1 MSIKSFASR
10 QFSTHLLGERRRNKA
25 RARAERERRRKGE
38 PHRIEFFHQVDDP
51 YSHLLAQAL
60 LKLQERYEVEV
71 ATWLVEPPEDWAAPA
86 RALLESYSLVD
97 ARRLAMKAGLHP
109 SSKTRPGSEKV
120 LAVQRELAATLPASG
135 DPGPQATLEAAVAL
149 GKGLWEM
156 ESDARQA
163 AAGDEAALAEPSG
176 SRREPGS
183 RDPRHPRPGSRAQ
196 HSGARTTRRRSQWAE
211 SLEPGA
217 TDVGLEAALRAGT
230 ERRAELGHY
239 LGGTCFYGGEWTWG
253 IDRLA
258 YLEERLAD
266 LGARRS
272 AGEMTAQIPPAA
284 DAGGNPGGAVSRHTR
299 TSPRARPRARG
310 WHAGAPGTGGG
321 APSADAGAP
330 GAGDGAAGESDTA
343 IYEQP
348 RLLKEPVPAEAL
360 EGANLP
366 DLHFFA
372 SFRSPY
378 TWISSERVIRLAE
391 AFGVNLRIRFVLP
404 MVMRGLPVKRS
415 KRVYILLDAA
425 REATR
430 NGVQFGPVSDPVGK
444 PVERGYSLLPWAIDQ
459 GKGIE
464 YFRSFMTLVW
474 SQAVD
479 AGSDRG
485 LRRIVEEAG
494 LDWAEGRVYLGDP
507 AWREEAERNREELF
521 DLGLWGVPSF
531 RVGSVAVWGQDRLWV
546 VEDEYRRLLAD

>member
-1 MSIKSFASR
+1 MSIKSFASK
-10 QFSTHLLGERRRNKA
+10 QFSTHLLDERRRDKA
-25 RARAERERRRKGE
+25 RARAERERQRKGE

-60 LKLQERYEVEV
+60 VKLEERYEVEV
-71 ATWLVEPPEDWAAPA
+71 ATWLVEPPQDWAAPA

-97 ARRLAMKAGLHP
+97 ARRLAEKASLHP
-109 SSKTRPGSEKV
+109 SSERRPEPEAV
-120 LAVQRELAATLPASG
+120 LDVQERLAATLPSAEV
-135 DPGPQATLEAAVAL
+135 PGSEATLEAAVAL
-149 GKGLWEM
+149 GWELWDN
-156 ESDARQA
+156 ESD
-163 AAGDEAALAEPSG
+163 GAESSG
-176 SRREPGS
+176 SRRG
-183 RDPRHPRPGSRAQ
+183 
-196 HSGARTTRRRSQWAE
+196 RRRTQSEA
-211 SLEPGA
+211 P
-217 TDVGLEAALRAGT
+217 VRAALRAGT
-230 ERRAELGHY
+230 ARRAELGHY

-272 AGEMTAQIPPAA
+272 GGDP
-284 DAGGNPGGAVSRHTR
+284 DAGQK
-299 TSPRARPRARG
+299 
-310 WHAGAPGTGGG
+310 AGAPTGGASAGDLPAGG
-321 APSADAGAP
+321 APTGDTS
-330 GAGDGAAGESDTA
+330 AGDAPTDRRGESGTP
-343 IYEQP
+343 IYAQP
-348 RLLKEPVPAEAL
+348 RLLERPVPADAL
-360 EGANLP
+360 EAADLP

-378 TWISSERVIRLAE
+378 TWISTERVIGLAE

-425 REATR
+425 REARR
-430 NGVQFGPVSDPVGK
+430 NGVQFGPISDPVGK
-444 PVERGYSLLPWAIDQ
+444 PVERGYSLLPWAIEQ

-464 YFRSFMTLVW
+464 YFRSFMTLVF

-485 LRRIVEEAG
+485 LKRIVEEAG
-494 LDWAEGRVYLGDP
+494 LDWSEGRGYLDDP

-546 VEDEYRRLLAD
+546 LEDEYRRLADGRM

>member
-1 MSIKSFASR
+1 MSIKSFASK
-10 QFSTHLLGERRRNKA
+10 QFSTHLLDERRRDKA
-25 RARAERERRRKGE
+25 RARAERERRRNGE

-60 LKLQERYEVEV
+60 VELQERYDVEV
-71 ATWLVEPPEDWAAPA
+71 VTWLVEPPEDWAAPA

-97 ARRLAMKAGLHP
+97 ARRLAEKAGFHAT
-109 SSKTRPGSEKV
+109 SETRPGPEAV
-120 LAVQRELAATLPASG
+120 LGVQKRLAATLEAPEE
-135 DPGPQATLEAAVAL
+135 PGSAATLEAAVAL
-149 GKGLWEM
+149 GRELWEG
-156 ESDARQA
+156 EPD
-163 AAGDEAALAEPSG
+163 GAEP
-176 SRREPGS
+176 PGS
-183 RDPRHPRPGSRAQ
+183 RP
-196 HSGARTTRRRSQWAE
+196 
-211 SLEPGA
+211 EPGWRA
-217 TDVGLEAALRAGT
+217 LAPAASQPERPSSGGRVSGRRTQCAASVRTALGAGT
-230 ERRAELGHY
+230 ARRAELGHY

-272 AGEMTAQIPPAA
+272 AGDASTDDAPIYAQPP
-284 DAGGNPGGAVSRHTR
+284 
-299 TSPRARPRARG
+299 
-310 WHAGAPGTGGG
+310 
-321 APSADAGAP
+321 
-330 GAGDGAAGESDTA
+330 
-343 IYEQP
+343 
-348 RLLKEPVPAEAL
+348 LLEEPVPADGLEA
-360 EGANLP
+360 ANLP

-378 TWISSERVIRLAE
+378 TWISTERVIRLAE

-415 KRVYILLDAA
+415 KRIYILLDAA
-425 REATR
+425 REARR
-430 NGVQFGPVSDPVGK
+430 NGVQFGPISDPVGK
-444 PVERGYSLLPWAIDQ
+444 PVERGYSLLPWAIEQ
-459 GKGIE
+459 GRAIE
-464 YFRSFMTLVW
+464 YFRSFMSLAF

-494 LDWAEGRVYLGDP
+494 LDWSEGRGYLDDP

-531 RVGSVAVWGQDRLWV
+531 RVGSVAAWGQDRLWV
-546 VEDEYRRLLAD
+546 LEDEYRRLALRRE

>member
-1 MSIKSFASR
+1 MSIKSFASK
-10 QFSTHLLGERRRNKA
+10 QFSTHLLDERRRDKA

-60 LKLQERYEVEV
+60 VKLQERYDVEV
-71 ATWLVEPPEDWAAPA
+71 VTWLVEPPEDWAAPA

-97 ARRLAMKAGLHP
+97 ARRLAEKAGFHVTSAERPDTERVVSVQRQLVATLEELE
-109 SSKTRPGSEKV
+109 KPGSV
-120 LAVQRELAATLPASG
+120 
-135 DPGPQATLEAAVAL
+135 ATLEAAVVL
-149 GKGLWEM
+149 GKALWGG
-156 ESDARQA
+156 ESVAADEGTVTDATLQA
-163 AAGDEAALAEPSG
+163 TL
-176 SRREPGS
+176 
-183 RDPRHPRPGSRAQ
+183 
-196 HSGARTTRRRSQWAE
+196 T
-211 SLEPGA
+211 
-217 TDVGLEAALRAGT
+217 AGT
-230 ERRAELGHY
+230 ERRADLGHY

-253 IDRLA
+253 IDRLS

-272 AGEMTAQIPPAA
+272 AG
-284 DAGGNPGGAVSRHTR
+284 
-299 TSPRARPRARG
+299 
-310 WHAGAPGTGGG
+310 AP
-321 APSADAGAP
+321 
-330 GAGDGAAGESDTA
+330 
-343 IYEQP
+343 IYSQP
-348 RLLKEPVPAEAL
+348 RLLEEPVPAGAL
-360 EGANLP
+360 EAANLP

-378 TWISSERVIRLAE
+378 TWISTERVIRLAE

-425 REATR
+425 REARR
-430 NGVQFGPVSDPVGK
+430 NGVQFGPISDPVGK
-444 PVERGYSLLPWAIDQ
+444 PVERGYSLLPWAIEQ
-459 GKGIE
+459 GRGIE
-464 YFRSFMTLVW
+464 YFRSFMTLVF

-494 LDWAEGRVYLGDP
+494 LDWTEGRGYLDDP
-507 AWREEAERNREELF
+507 AWRKEAERNREELF

-531 RVGSVAVWGQDRLWV
+531 RVGSVAAWGQDRLWV
-546 VEDEYRRLLAD
+546 LEDEYRRLAAE

>member
-1 MSIKSFASR
+1 MSIKSFASK
-10 QFSTHLLGERRRNKA
+10 QFSTHLLDERRRDKA
-25 RARAERERRRKGE
+25 RARVERERRRTGE

-60 LKLQERYEVEV
+60 VTLEERYEVEV
-71 ATWLVEPPEDWAAPA
+71 VTWLVEPPEDWAAPA

-97 ARRLAMKAGLHP
+97 ARRLAEKAGLHP
-109 SSKTRPGSEKV
+109 SSERRPEPEAV
-120 LAVQRELAATLPASG
+120 LDVQERLAATLPSAEG
-135 DPGPQATLEAAVAL
+135 PGAEATLDAAVAL
-149 GKGLWEM
+149 GRELWDS
-156 ESDARQA
+156 ESD
-163 AAGDEAALAEPSG
+163 GAESSG
-176 SRREPGS
+176 SWRG
-183 RDPRHPRPGSRAQ
+183 
-196 HSGARTTRRRSQWAE
+196 RRRTQCEAS
-211 SLEPGA
+211 
-217 TDVGLEAALRAGT
+217 VRAALRAGT
-230 ERRAELGHY
+230 ARRAELGHY

-272 AGEMTAQIPPAA
+272 GGGP
-284 DAGGNPGGAVSRHTR
+284 DAGQK
-299 TSPRARPRARG
+299 
-310 WHAGAPGTGGG
+310 AGAPTPAGG
-321 APSADAGAP
+321 APIGGAP
-330 GAGDGAAGESDTA
+330 AVGREAVTP
-343 IYEQP
+343 IYAQP
-348 RLLKEPVPAEAL
+348 RLLEQPVPADAL
-360 EGANLP
+360 EAADLP

-378 TWISSERVIRLAE
+378 TWISTERVIRLAE

-425 REATR
+425 REAKR
-430 NGVQFGPVSDPVGK
+430 NGVQFGPISDPVGK
-444 PVERGYSLLPWAIDQ
+444 PVERGYSLLPWAVDQ

-464 YFRSFMTLVW
+464 YFRSFMTLVF

-494 LDWAEGRVYLGDP
+494 LDWSEGRGCLDDP
-507 AWREEAERNREELF
+507 AWRKEAERNRQELF

-531 RVGSVAVWGQDRLWV
+531 RVGSVAAWGQDRLWV
-546 VEDEYRRLLAD
+546 LEDEYRRLAGGRM

>member
-1 MSIKSFASR
+1 MSIKSFASK
-10 QFSTHLLGERRRNKA
+10 QFSTHLLDERRRDKA
-25 RARAERERRRKGE
+25 RARAERERQRKGE

-60 LKLQERYEVEV
+60 VKLEERYDVEV
-71 ATWLVEPPEDWAAPA
+71 AVWLVEPPEDWAAPA

-97 ARRLAMKAGLHP
+97 ARRLAEKAGFH
-109 SSKTRPGSEKV
+109 SSSERRPEPEAV
-120 LAVQRELAATLPASG
+120 LDVQERLAATLPSAEG
-135 DPGPQATLEAAVAL
+135 PGSEATLEAAVAL
-149 GKGLWEM
+149 GQELWDR
-156 ESDARQA
+156 ESDGA
-163 AAGDEAALAEPSG
+163 DSSG
-176 SRREPGS
+176 SRRG
-183 RDPRHPRPGSRAQ
+183 
-196 HSGARTTRRRSQWAE
+196 RRRTQCAASVR
-211 SLEPGA
+211 
-217 TDVGLEAALRAGT
+217 TALRAGT

-266 LGARRS
+266 LGARRV
-272 AGEMTAQIPPAA
+272 GGDP
-284 DAGGNPGGAVSRHTR
+284 DAGQK
-299 TSPRARPRARG
+299 
-310 WHAGAPGTGGG
+310 AGAPTGG
-321 APSADAGAP
+321 APTPAGGAP
-330 GAGDGAAGESDTA
+330 TDRRGEITP
-343 IYEQP
+343 IYAQPQLLEQ
-348 RLLKEPVPAEAL
+348 PVPAGAL
-360 EGANLP
+360 EAADLP

-378 TWISSERVIRLAE
+378 TWISTERVIRLAE

-425 REATR
+425 REARR
-430 NGVQFGPVSDPVGK
+430 NGVQFGPISDPVGK
-444 PVERGYSLLPWAIDQ
+444 PVERGYSLLPWAVEQ

-464 YFRSFMTLVW
+464 YFRSFMTLVF

-494 LDWAEGRVYLGDP
+494 LDWSEGRGYLDDP

-531 RVGSVAVWGQDRLWV
+531 RVGSVAAWGQDRLWV
-546 VEDEYRRLLAD
+546 LEDEYRRLAGG

>member
-1 MSIKSFASR
+1 MSIKSFASK
-10 QFSTHLLGERRRNKA
+10 QFSTHLLDERRRDKA

-60 LKLQERYEVEV
+60 VKLQERYDVEV
-71 ATWLVEPPEDWAAPA
+71 VTWLAEPPEDWAAPA
-86 RALLESYSLVD
+86 RALLESYSLID
-97 ARRLAMKAGLHP
+97 ARRLAEKAGFHVTSAEPPDAELVV
-109 SSKTRPGSEKV
+109 S
-120 LAVQRELAATLPASG
+120 VQQQLAATLATPEE
-135 DPGPQATLEAAVAL
+135 PGSAATLEAAVAL
-149 GKGLWEM
+149 GKGLWSG
-156 ESDARQA
+156 ESA
-163 AAGDEAALAEPSG
+163 AAAED
-176 SRREPGS
+176 R
-183 RDPRHPRPGSRAQ
+183 
-196 HSGARTTRRRSQWAE
+196 
-211 SLEPGA
+211 A
-217 TDVGLEAALRAGT
+217 TDATLEAALRAGT

-258 YLEERLAD
+258 YLEERLTD

-272 AGEMTAQIPPAA
+272 
-284 DAGGNPGGAVSRHTR
+284 S
-299 TSPRARPRARG
+299 
-310 WHAGAPGTGGG
+310 
-321 APSADAGAP
+321 
-330 GAGDGAAGESDTA
+330 GAAVESDA
-343 IYEQP
+343 PIYAQP
-348 RLLKEPVPAEAL
+348 RLLEEPVAADAL
-360 EGANLP
+360 EATNLP
-366 DLHFFA
+366 DFHFFA

-378 TWISSERVIRLAE
+378 TWISTERVIRLAE

-425 REATR
+425 REARR
-430 NGVQFGPVSDPVGK
+430 NGVQFGPISDPVGK
-444 PVERGYSLLPWAIDQ
+444 PVERGYSLLPWAIEQ

-485 LRRIVEEAG
+485 LRKIVEGAG
-494 LDWAEGRVYLGDP
+494 LDWKEGRGYLDDP
-507 AWREEAERNREELF
+507 AWRAEAERNREELF

-531 RVGSVAVWGQDRLWV
+531 LVGSVAAWGQDRLWV
-546 VEDEYRRLLAD
+546 LEDEYRRLTSGSSTGRSSTRPTAPKASPG

>member
-1 MSIKSFASR
+1 MSIKSFASK
-10 QFSTHLLGERRRNKA
+10 QFSTHLLDKRRRDKA
-25 RARAERERRRKGE
+25 RARVERERRRKGE

-60 LKLQERYEVEV
+60 VKLEERYEVEV
-71 ATWLVEPPEDWAAPA
+71 VTWLVEPPEDWAAPA

-97 ARRLAMKAGLHP
+97 ARRLAEKAGLHP
-109 SSKTRPGSEKV
+109 SSERRPEPEAV
-120 LAVQRELAATLPASG
+120 LDVQERLAATLPSPEGPGSG
-135 DPGPQATLEAAVAL
+135 ATLEAAVAL
-149 GKGLWEM
+149 GRELWGG
-156 ESDARQA
+156 ESDGA
-163 AAGDEAALAEPSG
+163 DSSG
-176 SRREPGS
+176 SRRG
-183 RDPRHPRPGSRAQ
+183 
-196 HSGARTTRRRSQWAE
+196 RRRTQC
-211 SLEPGA
+211 
-217 TDVGLEAALRAGT
+217 EASVRTALGT
-230 ERRAELGHY
+230 GTARRAELGHY

-272 AGEMTAQIPPAA
+272 GGDP
-284 DAGGNPGGAVSRHTR
+284 DAGQK
-299 TSPRARPRARG
+299 
-310 WHAGAPGTGGG
+310 AGAPTGGASAGDLPTGG
-321 APSADAGAP
+321 APTPAGRARAVEREAVTP
-330 GAGDGAAGESDTA
+330 

-348 RLLKEPVPAEAL
+348 RLLDRPVPANAL
-360 EGANLP
+360 EAADLP

-378 TWISSERVIRLAE
+378 TWISTERVIRLAE

-425 REATR
+425 REARR
-430 NGVQFGPVSDPVGK
+430 NGVQFGPISDPVGK

-464 YFRSFMTLVW
+464 YFRSFMTLVF

-494 LDWAEGRVYLGDP
+494 LDWSEGRGYLDDP

-531 RVGSVAVWGQDRLWV
+531 RVGSVAAWGQDRLWV
-546 VEDEYRRLLAD
+546 LEDEYRRLSGG

>member
-1 MSIKSFASR
+1 MSIKSFASK
-10 QFSTHLLGERRRNKA
+10 QFSTHLLDERRRDKA

-60 LKLQERYEVEV
+60 VKLQERYDVEV
-71 ATWLVEPPEDWAAPA
+71 VTWLVEPPEDWAAPA

-97 ARRLAMKAGLHP
+97 ARRLAEKAGFHATSETLPGPEVVLDVQERLAETLP
-109 SSKTRPGSEKV
+109 SPDGPGSE
-120 LAVQRELAATLPASG
+120 ATL
-135 DPGPQATLEAAVAL
+135 DAAVAL
-149 GKGLWEM
+149 GRELWEG
-156 ESDARQA
+156 ESDGA
-163 AAGDEAALAEPSG
+163 APSG
-176 SRREPGS
+176 SRRG
-183 RDPRHPRPGSRAQ
+183 RRPTQCAASV
-196 HSGARTTRRRSQWAE
+196 RT
-211 SLEPGA
+211 
-217 TDVGLEAALRAGT
+217 ALGAGT
-230 ERRAELGHY
+230 ARRAELGHY

-266 LGARRS
+266 L
-272 AGEMTAQIPPAA
+272 EAQIPPAA
-284 DAGGNPGGAVSRHTR
+284 DAGQK
-299 TSPRARPRARG
+299 
-310 WHAGAPGTGGG
+310 AGAPTQGAPAGG
-321 APSADAGAP
+321 APTGDAP
-330 GAGDGAAGESDTA
+330 
-343 IYEQP
+343 IYAQP
-348 RLLKEPVPAEAL
+348 RLLEEPVPADAL
-360 EGANLP
+360 EAANLP

-378 TWISSERVIRLAE
+378 TWISTERVIRLAE
-391 AFGVNLRIRFVLP
+391 AFKVNLRIRFVLP

-425 REATR
+425 REARR
-430 NGVQFGPVSDPVGK
+430 NGVQFGPISDPVGK
-444 PVERGYSLLPWAIDQ
+444 PVERGYSLLPWAIEQ
-459 GKGIE
+459 GRGIE
-464 YFRSFMTLVW
+464 YFRSFMTLAF

-494 LDWAEGRVYLGDP
+494 LDWSEGRGYLDDP

-531 RVGSVAVWGQDRLWV
+531 RVGSVAAWGQDRLWV
-546 VEDEYRRLLAD
+546 LEDEYRRLRRIGTRR

>member
-1 MSIKSFASR
+1 MSIKSFASK
-10 QFSTHLLGERRRNKA
+10 QFSTHLLDERRRDKA
-25 RARAERERRRKGE
+25 RARVERERRRKGE

-60 LKLQERYEVEV
+60 VKLDERYEVEV
-71 ATWLVEPPEDWAAPA
+71 VTWLVEPPEDWAAPA

-97 ARRLAMKAGLHP
+97 ARRLAEKAGLHP
-109 SSKTRPGSEKV
+109 SSETRPEPEAV
-120 LAVQRELAATLPASG
+120 LDVQERLAATLPSAEG
-135 DPGPQATLEAAVAL
+135 PGSEATLEAAVAL
-149 GKGLWEM
+149 GRELWGG
-156 ESDARQA
+156 ESD
-163 AAGDEAALAEPSG
+163 GAESSG
-176 SRREPGS
+176 SRRG
-183 RDPRHPRPGSRAQ
+183 
-196 HSGARTTRRRSQWAE
+196 RRRTQS
-211 SLEPGA
+211 
-217 TDVGLEAALRAGT
+217 EASVRTALGTGT

-258 YLEERLAD
+258 YLEERLTE

-272 AGEMTAQIPPAA
+272 GGDP
-284 DAGGNPGGAVSRHTR
+284 DAGQK
-299 TSPRARPRARG
+299 
-310 WHAGAPGTGGG
+310 AGAPTGG
-321 APSADAGAP
+321 ASTP
-330 GAGDGAAGESDTA
+330 AGDAPTVGRGEITP
-343 IYEQP
+343 IYAQP
-348 RLLKEPVPAEAL
+348 RVLEQPVPADAL
-360 EGANLP
+360 EAADLP

-378 TWISSERVIRLAE
+378 TWISTERVIRLAE
-391 AFGVNLRIRFVLP
+391 AFGVDLRIRFVLP

-425 REATR
+425 REARR
-430 NGVQFGPVSDPVGK
+430 NGVQFGPISDPVGK
-444 PVERGYSLLPWAIDQ
+444 PVERGYSLLPWAIAQ

-464 YFRSFMTLVW
+464 YFRSFMTLVF

-494 LDWAEGRVYLGDP
+494 LDWSEGRGYLDDP

-546 VEDEYRRLLAD
+546 LEDEYRRLALAASRLRA

>member
-1 MSIKSFASR
+1 MSIKSFASK
-10 QFSTHLLGERRRNKA
+10 QFSTHLLGEGRRNKA
-25 RARAERERRRKGE
+25 RARAERDRRRRGE

-60 LKLQERYEVEV
+60 VKLRERYGVEV
-71 ATWLVEPPEDWAAPA
+71 VTWLVEPPEDWAAPA
-86 RALLESYSLVD
+86 RALLDSYSLVD
-97 ARRLAMKAGLHP
+97 ARRLAVKAGLHP
-109 SSKTRPGSEKV
+109 SSETRPGPEKV
-120 LAVQRELAATLPASG
+120 LDVQRELAATLPASG
-135 DPGPQATLEAAVAL
+135 DPESKATLEAVVAL
-149 GKGLWEM
+149 GERLWEM
-156 ESDARQA
+156 ESDAK
-163 AAGDEAALAEPSG
+163 EAAVTNTAAFGEPSG
-176 SRREPGS
+176 SRPEGR
-183 RDPRHPRPGSRAQ
+183 
-196 HSGARTTRRRSQWAE
+196 RTQWAE
-211 SLEPGA
+211 SADVA

-230 ERRAELGHY
+230 KRRAELGHY

-258 YLEERLAD
+258 YLEERLTD

-272 AGEMTAQIPPAA
+272 AGAMTAEIPPAA
-284 DAGGNPGGAVSRHTR
+284 DAGGD
-299 TSPRARPRARG
+299 
-310 WHAGAPGTGGG
+310 AGAPSADGG

-330 GAGDGAAGESDTA
+330 SAGDGAAGESDTA
-343 IYEQP
+343 IYAQP
-348 RLLKEPVPAEAL
+348 RLLEEPVTAEAL
-360 EGANLP
+360 DGADLP

-378 TWISSERVIRLAE
+378 TWISTERVIRLAE
-391 AFGVNLRIRFVLP
+391 AFEVHLRIRFVLP

-425 REATR
+425 REARR

-444 PVERGYSLLPWAIDQ
+444 PVERGYSLLPWAIEQ

-485 LRRIVEEAG
+485 LRRIVEGAA
-494 LDWAEGRVYLGDP
+494 LDWAEGRRCLDDP

>member
-1 MSIKSFASR
+1 MSIKSFASK
-10 QFSTHLLGERRRNKA
+10 QFSTHLLDERRRDKA

-60 LKLQERYEVEV
+60 LKLQERYDVEV
-71 ATWLVEPPEDWAAPA
+71 VTWLVEPPEDWAAPA

-97 ARRLAMKAGLHP
+97 ARRLAVKGGFHAT
-109 SSKTRPGSEKV
+109 SETRPEPETVLSVQERLAATLTSPDGPGSEK
-120 LAVQRELAATLPASG
+120 
-135 DPGPQATLEAAVAL
+135 TLEAAVAV
-149 GKGLWEM
+149 GRELWE
-156 ESDARQA
+156 SAD
-163 AAGDEAALAEPSG
+163 GAELSG
-176 SRREPGS
+176 SRRG
-183 RDPRHPRPGSRAQ
+183 
-196 HSGARTTRRRSQWAE
+196 RRRTQC
-211 SLEPGA
+211 
-217 TDVGLEAALRAGT
+217 AASVRTALSAGT
-230 ERRAELGHY
+230 ARRAELGHY

-258 YLEERLAD
+258 YLEERLTD
-266 LGARRS
+266 LG
-272 AGEMTAQIPPAA
+272 AQIPPAA
-284 DAGGNPGGAVSRHTR
+284 EAGQK
-299 TSPRARPRARG
+299 
-310 WHAGAPGTGGG
+310 AGAPTGD
-321 APSADAGAP
+321 AP
-330 GAGDGAAGESDTA
+330 
-343 IYEQP
+343 IYAQP
-348 RLLKEPVPAEAL
+348 RLLEEPVPADAL
-360 EGANLP
+360 ETADLP

-378 TWISSERVIRLAE
+378 TWISTERVIRLAE
-391 AFGVNLRIRFVLP
+391 AFDVNLRIRFVLP

-425 REATR
+425 REARR
-430 NGVQFGPVSDPVGK
+430 NGVQFGPISDPVGK
-444 PVERGYSLLPWAIDQ
+444 PVERGYSLLPWAIEQ

-464 YFRSFMTLVW
+464 YFRSFMTLVF

-494 LDWAEGRVYLGDP
+494 LDWAEGRGYLDDP

-531 RVGSVAVWGQDRLWV
+531 RVGSVATWGQDRLWV
-546 VEDEYRRLLAD
+546 VEDEYRRLLGGGPVTSGS

>member
-1 MSIKSFASR
+1 MSIKSFASK
-10 QFSTHLLGERRRNKA
+10 QFSTHLLDERRRDKA

-60 LKLQERYEVEV
+60 AKLQERYEVEV
-71 ATWLVEPPEDWAAPA
+71 VTWLVEPPEDWAAPA

-97 ARRLAMKAGLHP
+97 ARRLAEKAGLHP
-109 SSKTRPGSEKV
+109 TAAAPPSAEPV
-120 LAVQRELAATLPASG
+120 LDVQQQLVATLPTPEEAG
-135 DPGPQATLEAAVAL
+135 GRNTLEAAVTLGRAL
-149 GKGLWEM
+149 WQSELDGADL
-156 ESDARQA
+156 
-163 AAGDEAALAEPSG
+163 SG
-176 SRREPGS
+176 SRPEGR
-183 RDPRHPRPGSRAQ
+183 
-196 HSGARTTRRRSQWAE
+196 RTQC
-211 SLEPGA
+211 
-217 TDVGLEAALRAGT
+217 EASVRTALRAGT
-230 ERRAELGHY
+230 ARRAELGHY

-266 LGARRS
+266 LGARR
-272 AGEMTAQIPPAA
+272 AGDDA
-284 DAGGNPGGAVSRHTR
+284 DAGRK
-299 TSPRARPRARG
+299 
-310 WHAGAPGTGGG
+310 AGAPTGG
-321 APSADAGAP
+321 APTVEHGAIAP
-330 GAGDGAAGESDTA
+330 
-343 IYEQP
+343 IYAQP
-348 RLLKEPVPAEAL
+348 RLLEEPVPADAL
-360 EGANLP
+360 EAADLP

-378 TWISSERVIRLAE
+378 TWISTERVIRLAE

-425 REATR
+425 REARR
-430 NGVQFGPVSDPVGK
+430 NGVQFGPISDPVGK
-444 PVERGYSLLPWAIDQ
+444 PVERGYSLLPWAIEQ

-464 YFRSFMTLVW
+464 YFRSFMTLVF

-485 LRRIVEEAG
+485 LKRIVEEAG
-494 LDWAEGRVYLGDP
+494 LDWSEGRGYLDDP

-531 RVGSVAVWGQDRLWV
+531 RVGSVAAWGQDRLWV
-546 VEDEYRRLLAD
+546 LEDEYRRLAGGRA

>member
-1 MSIKSFASR
+1 MSIKSFASK
-10 QFSTHLLGERRRNKA
+10 QFSTHLLGEGRRNKA
-25 RARAERERRRKGE
+25 RARAERERRRRGE

-60 LKLQERYEVEV
+60 VKLQERYEVEV
-71 ATWLVEPPEDWAAPA
+71 VTWLVEPPEDWAAPA
-86 RALLESYSLVD
+86 RALLDSYSLVD

-109 SSKTRPGSEKV
+109 SSEERPGPEKV
-120 LAVQRELAATLPASG
+120 LEVQRELAATLPASG
-135 DPGPQATLEAAVAL
+135 DPGSKATLEAVVAL

-156 ESDARQA
+156 ESDASRSAGGDRA
-163 AAGDEAALAEPSG
+163 AFAETSG
-176 SRREPGS
+176 SRPEPGWRGS
-183 RDPRHPRPGSRAQ
+183 APPANQSVRPS
-196 HSGARTTRRRSQWAE
+196 SGARMAGRRTQWAE
-211 SLEPGA
+211 SAADMA
-217 TDVGLEAALRAGT
+217 TDVGLGAALRAGT

-258 YLEERLAD
+258 YLEERLTD

-272 AGEMTAQIPPAA
+272 GGTMTALIPPAA
-284 DAGGNPGGAVSRHTR
+284 DAGQKA
-299 TSPRARPRARG
+299 
-310 WHAGAPGTGGG
+310 G
-321 APSADAGAP
+321 APSAGDGAP
-330 GAGDGAAGESDTA
+330 SAGGGAAGESDTA
-343 IYEQP
+343 IYAQP
-348 RLLKEPVPAEAL
+348 RLLEEPVPAEAL
-360 EGANLP
+360 EGADLP

-378 TWISSERVIRLAE
+378 TWISTERVIRLAE
-391 AFGVNLRIRFVLP
+391 AFDVNLRIRFVLP

-425 REATR
+425 REARR

-479 AGSDRG
+479 ARSDRG
-485 LRRIVEEAG
+485 LKKIVEGAG
-494 LDWAEGRVYLGDP
+494 LDWAEGRGCLDDP
-507 AWREEAERNREELF
+507 AWREETERNREELF

-546 VEDEYRRLLAD
+546 VEDEYRRLLAE

>member
-1 MSIKSFASR
+1 MSIKSFASK
-10 QFSTHLLGERRRNKA
+10 QFSTHLLDERRRDKA

-60 LKLQERYEVEV
+60 AKLQERYDVEV
-71 ATWLVEPPEDWAAPA
+71 VTWLVEPPEDWAAPA

-97 ARRLAMKAGLHP
+97 ARRLATKAGFHP
-109 SSKTRPGSEKV
+109 TSAEPPGRESV
-120 LAVQRELAATLPASG
+120 TSVQRELAATLAASEE
-135 DPGPQATLEAAVAL
+135 PGSTATLEAAVAL
-149 GKGLWEM
+149 GKGLWSG
-156 ESDARQA
+156 ESA
-163 AAGDEAALAEPSG
+163 AADEGTAADAM
-176 SRREPGS
+176 
-183 RDPRHPRPGSRAQ
+183 
-196 HSGARTTRRRSQWAE
+196 
-211 SLEPGA
+211 
-217 TDVGLEAALRAGT
+217 LEAVLRAGT

-266 LGARRS
+266 LG
-272 AGEMTAQIPPAA
+272 TQIPPAA
-284 DAGGNPGGAVSRHTR
+284 DAGQR
-299 TSPRARPRARG
+299 
-310 WHAGAPGTGGG
+310 AGAPTQGTPAGGH
-321 APSADAGAP
+321 
-330 GAGDGAAGESDTA
+330 GEITP
-343 IYEQP
+343 IYAQP
-348 RLLKEPVPAEAL
+348 RLLEEPVPGDAL
-360 EGANLP
+360 EAANLP

-378 TWISSERVIRLAE
+378 TWISTERVIRLAE

-425 REATR
+425 REARR
-430 NGVQFGPVSDPVGK
+430 NGVPFGPISDPVGK
-444 PVERGYSLLPWAIDQ
+444 PVERGYALLPWAIEQ
-459 GKGIE
+459 GKGVD
-464 YFRSFMTLVW
+464 YFRSFMTLAF

-494 LDWAEGRVYLGDP
+494 LDWTEGRGYLDDP

-531 RVGSVAVWGQDRLWV
+531 RVGSVAAWGQDRLWV
-546 VEDEYRRLLAD
+546 LEDEYRRLALRRA

>member
-1 MSIKSFASR
+1 MSIKSFASK
-10 QFSTHLLGERRRNKA
+10 QFSTHLLGEGRRNKV
-25 RARAERERRRKGE
+25 RARAERDRQRRGE

-60 LKLQERYEVEV
+60 VKLQERYEVHV

-86 RALLESYSLVD
+86 RALLDSYSLVD
-97 ARRLAMKAGLHP
+97 ARRLAVKAGLQP
-109 SSKTRPGSEKV
+109 SSEERPGPEKV
-120 LAVQRELAATLPASG
+120 LDVQRELAATLPASA
-135 DPGPQATLEAAVAL
+135 DPGSKATLEAAVAV
-149 GKGLWEM
+149 GEWLWEM
-156 ESDARQA
+156 ESDASQA
-163 AAGDEAALAEPSG
+163 AGGDEADLAEPSG
-176 SRREPGS
+176 SRPEPGWRGS
-183 RDPRHPRPGSRAQ
+183 APPANQSVRPS
-196 HSGARTTRRRSQWAE
+196 SGARMAGRRTQWAE
-211 SLEPGA
+211 SPG
-217 TDVGLEAALRAGT
+217 TDSTLKAALRAGT

-253 IDRLA
+253 IDRLG

-266 LGARRS
+266 LGARR
-272 AGEMTAQIPPAA
+272 PDAA
-284 DAGGNPGGAVSRHTR
+284 A
-299 TSPRARPRARG
+299 
-310 WHAGAPGTGGG
+310 
-321 APSADAGAP
+321 
-330 GAGDGAAGESDTA
+330 ESDTP

-348 RLLKEPVPAEAL
+348 RLLEEPVPAEAL
-360 EGANLP
+360 EGADLP

-378 TWISSERVIRLAE
+378 TWISTERVIRLAE
-391 AFGVNLRIRFVLP
+391 AFDVNLRIRFVLP

-425 REATR
+425 REARR

-464 YFRSFMTLVW
+464 YLRSFMTLVW

-485 LRRIVEEAG
+485 LRKIVEGAG
-494 LDWAEGRVYLGDP
+494 LDWAEGRGCLDDP

-531 RVGSVAVWGQDRLWV
+531 RVGSVAVWGQDRLWA

>member
-1 MSIKSFASR
+1 MSIKSFASK
-10 QFSTHLLGERRRNKA
+10 QFSTHLLDERRRDKA
-25 RARAERERRRKGE
+25 RARVERERQRKGE

-60 LKLQERYEVEV
+60 VKLEERYDVEV
-71 ATWLVEPPEDWAAPA
+71 VTWLVEPPEDWAAPA

-97 ARRLAMKAGLHP
+97 ARRLAEKAGLHP
-109 SSKTRPGSEKV
+109 SSETRPEPEAV
-120 LAVQRELAATLPASG
+120 LDVQERLAATLPSAEA
-135 DPGPQATLEAAVAL
+135 PGSEATLEAAVAL
-149 GKGLWEM
+149 GRELWDS
-156 ESDARQA
+156 ESD
-163 AAGDEAALAEPSG
+163 GAESSG
-176 SRREPGS
+176 SRRG
-183 RDPRHPRPGSRAQ
+183 
-196 HSGARTTRRRSQWAE
+196 RRRTQRTASVQ
-211 SLEPGA
+211 
-217 TDVGLEAALRAGT
+217 AALNAGT

-272 AGEMTAQIPPAA
+272 GGAATAQIPPAA
-284 DAGGNPGGAVSRHTR
+284 DAGRK
-299 TSPRARPRARG
+299 
-310 WHAGAPGTGGG
+310 AGAPTGDPSAGG
-321 APSADAGAP
+321 APTGGTPTDRR
-330 GAGDGAAGESDTA
+330 GEMTA
-343 IYEQP
+343 IYAQP
-348 RLLKEPVPAEAL
+348 RLLEQPAPADAL
-360 EGANLP
+360 EAADLP

-378 TWISSERVIRLAE
+378 TWISTERVIGLAE

-425 REATR
+425 REARR
-430 NGVQFGPVSDPVGK
+430 NGVQFGPISDPVGK
-444 PVERGYSLLPWAIDQ
+444 PVERGYSLLPWAVEQ

-464 YFRSFMTLVW
+464 YFRSFMTLVF

-494 LDWAEGRVYLGDP
+494 LDWSEGRGYLDDP

-531 RVGSVAVWGQDRLWV
+531 RVGSVAAWGQDRLWV
-546 VEDEYRRLLAD
+546 LEDEYRRLAGGRM

>member
-1 MSIKSFASR
+1 MSIKSFASK
-10 QFSTHLLGERRRNKA
+10 QFSTHLLDERRRDKA
-25 RARAERERRRKGE
+25 RARAERERQRNGE

-60 LKLQERYEVEV
+60 AELHKRYEVEV

-86 RALLESYSLVD
+86 RALLDAYSLVD
-97 ARRLAMKAGLHP
+97 ARRLAEKAGLHP
-109 SSKTRPGSEKV
+109 TAAKRPEPEAV
-120 LAVQRELAATLPASG
+120 LDVQESLAATLRSAEE
-135 DPGPQATLEAAVAL
+135 PGSEAALEAAVAL
-149 GKGLWEM
+149 GRELWGS
-156 ESDARQA
+156 ESDGA
-163 AAGDEAALAEPSG
+163 DSSG
-176 SRREPGS
+176 SRRG
-183 RDPRHPRPGSRAQ
+183 
-196 HSGARTTRRRSQWAE
+196 RRRTQC
-211 SLEPGA
+211 GA
-217 TDVGLEAALRAGT
+217 SVRQALRTGT

-266 LGARRS
+266 LGAAKRADRRPP
-272 AGEMTAQIPPAA
+272 GEA
-284 DAGGNPGGAVSRHTR
+284 DLTP
-299 TSPRARPRARG
+299 
-310 WHAGAPGTGGG
+310 
-321 APSADAGAP
+321 
-330 GAGDGAAGESDTA
+330 

-348 RLLKEPVPAEAL
+348 RLLERPVPADDLEA
-360 EGANLP
+360 ANLP

-378 TWISSERVIRLAE
+378 TWISTERVIRLAE
-391 AFGVNLRIRFVLP
+391 AFGVDLRIRFVLP
-404 MVMRGLPVKRS
+404 MVMRGLPVKRA

-425 REATR
+425 REARR
-430 NGVQFGPVSDPVGK
+430 NGVAFGPVSDPVGK
-444 PVERGYSLLPWAIDQ
+444 PVERGYSLLPWAIGQ

-464 YFRSFMTLVW
+464 YFRSFMTLVF

-494 LDWAEGRVYLGDP
+494 LDWSEGRGYLDDP

-531 RVGSVAVWGQDRLWV
+531 RVGSVATWGQDRLWV
-546 VEDEYRRLLAD
+546 LEDEYRRLLAASRQPPPTA

>member
-1 MSIKSFASR
+1 MSIKSFASK
-10 QFSTHLLGERRRNKA
+10 QFSTHLLGERRQEKA
-25 RARAERERRRKGE
+25 RTRAERERRRRGE

-60 LKLQERYEVEV
+60 VKVQERYDVEV
-71 ATWLVEPPEDWAAPA
+71 LTWLVEPPEDWAAPA
-86 RALLESYSLVD
+86 RALLDSYSLVD
-97 ARRLAMKAGLHP
+97 ARRLAVKAGLHP
-109 SSKTRPGSEKV
+109 SSETRPGPEKV
-120 LAVQRELAATLPASG
+120 LEVQRELAATLPATG
-135 DPGPQATLEAAVAL
+135 DPGSRATLEAVVTL
-149 GKGLWEM
+149 GKGLWET
-156 ESDARQA
+156 EADPAGPTSAGPRSDKA
-163 AAGDEAALAEPSG
+163 AAD
-176 SRREPGS
+176 
-183 RDPRHPRPGSRAQ
+183 
-196 HSGARTTRRRSQWAE
+196 
-211 SLEPGA
+211 A
-217 TDVGLEAALRAGT
+217 TVQAALRAGT

-258 YLEERLAD
+258 YLEERLSD
-266 LGARRS
+266 LGARRTR
-272 AGEMTAQIPPAA
+272 GY
-284 DAGGNPGGAVSRHTR
+284 GAS
-299 TSPRARPRARG
+299 G
-310 WHAGAPGTGGG
+310 DEG
-321 APSADAGAP
+321 APSAGRSVAP
-330 GAGDGAAGESDTA
+330 
-343 IYEQP
+343 IYAQP
-348 RLLKEPVPAEAL
+348 PLLETPVPAEAL
-360 EGANLP
+360 DGADLP

-378 TWISSERVIRLAE
+378 TWISTERVIRLAE
-391 AFGVNLRIRFVLP
+391 AFEVNLRIRFVLP

-415 KRVYILLDAA
+415 KRLYILLDAA
-425 REATR
+425 REARR

-485 LRRIVEEAG
+485 LRRIVEGAG
-494 LDWAEGRVYLGDP
+494 LDWAEGRRRLDDP

-546 VEDEYRRLLAD
+546 VEDEYRRSLTAGAS

>member
-1 MSIKSFASR
+1 MSIKSFASK
-10 QFSTHLLGERRRNKA
+10 QFSTHLLDERRRDKT
-25 RARAERERRRKGE
+25 RARAERERQRRGE

-60 LKLQERYEVEV
+60 VELQERYDVEV
-71 ATWLVEPPEDWAAPA
+71 VTWLVEPLEDWAAPA

-97 ARRLAMKAGLHP
+97 ARRLAEKAGFHATSAEAP
-109 SSKTRPGSEKV
+109 SRESVVS
-120 LAVQRELAATLPASG
+120 VQRQLAATAPEE
-135 DPGPQATLEAAVAL
+135 PGSAATLEAAVAL
-149 GKGLWEM
+149 GKSLWSGEPVAAD
-156 ESDARQA
+156 EDA
-163 AAGDEAALAEPSG
+163 
-176 SRREPGS
+176 
-183 RDPRHPRPGSRAQ
+183 
-196 HSGARTTRRRSQWAE
+196 TTD
-211 SLEPGA
+211 A
-217 TDVGLEAALRAGT
+217 TLEAALRAGT

-266 LGARRS
+266 LGAWRS
-272 AGEMTAQIPPAA
+272 AGTP
-284 DAGGNPGGAVSRHTR
+284 
-299 TSPRARPRARG
+299 
-310 WHAGAPGTGGG
+310 TG
-321 APSADAGAP
+321 
-330 GAGDGAAGESDTA
+330 DTP
-343 IYEQP
+343 IYAQP
-348 RLLKEPVPAEAL
+348 RLLEEPVPADAL
-360 EGANLP
+360 EAANLP

-378 TWISSERVIRLAE
+378 TWISTERVIRLAE

-425 REATR
+425 REARR
-430 NGVQFGPVSDPVGK
+430 NGVQFGPISDPVGK
-444 PVERGYSLLPWAIDQ
+444 PVERGYSLLPWAIEQ
-459 GKGIE
+459 GRGIE
-464 YFRSFMTLVW
+464 YFRSFMTLVF

-494 LDWAEGRVYLGDP
+494 LDWAEGRGYLDDP

-531 RVGSVAVWGQDRLWV
+531 RVGSVAAWGQDRLWV
-546 VEDEYRRLLAD
+546 LEDEYRRLAAR

>member
-1 MSIKSFASR
+1 MSIKSFASK
-10 QFSTHLLGERRRNKA
+10 QFSTHLLDERRRDKA

-38 PHRIEFFHQVDDP
+38 PHRIEFFNQVDDP

-60 LKLQERYEVEV
+60 VELQARYEVEV
-71 ATWLVEPPEDWAAPA
+71 VTWLVEPPEDWAAPA

-97 ARRLAMKAGLHP
+97 ARRLAEKAGFHATSAEPPDAELVLSVQRQLTATLEAP
-109 SSKTRPGSEKV
+109 EEPGS
-120 LAVQRELAATLPASG
+120 T
-135 DPGPQATLEAAVAL
+135 ATLEAAVTL
-149 GKGLWEM
+149 GKVLWSGEPV
-156 ESDARQA
+156 
-163 AAGDEAALAEPSG
+163 AAGDDRGTDAALE
-176 SRREPGS
+176 
-183 RDPRHPRPGSRAQ
+183 
-196 HSGARTTRRRSQWAE
+196 
-211 SLEPGA
+211 
-217 TDVGLEAALRAGT
+217 VALRAGT
-230 ERRAELGHY
+230 ERRADLGHY

-266 LGARRS
+266 LGA
-272 AGEMTAQIPPAA
+272 EIPPAA
-284 DAGGNPGGAVSRHTR
+284 DAGQR
-299 TSPRARPRARG
+299 
-310 WHAGAPGTGGG
+310 AGAPTL
-321 APSADAGAP
+321 
-330 GAGDGAAGESDTA
+330 
-343 IYEQP
+343 IYAQP
-348 RLLKEPVPAEAL
+348 RLLEEPVPADAL
-360 EGANLP
+360 EAADLP

-378 TWISSERVIRLAE
+378 TWISTERVIRLAE

-425 REATR
+425 REARR
-430 NGVQFGPVSDPVGK
+430 NGVQFGPISDPVGK
-444 PVERGYSLLPWAIDQ
+444 PVECGYSLLPWAIEQ
-459 GKGIE
+459 GRGIE
-464 YFRSFMTLVW
+464 YFRSFMTLVF

-494 LDWAEGRVYLGDP
+494 LDWGEGRGYLDDP

-531 RVGSVAVWGQDRLWV
+531 RVGSVATWGQDRLWV
-546 VEDEYRRLLAD
+546 LEDEYRRLALRRE

>member
-1 MSIKSFASR
+1 MSIKSFASK
-10 QFSTHLLGERRRNKA
+10 QFSTHLLDERRRDKA

-60 LKLQERYEVEV
+60 VKLEERYEVEV

-97 ARRLAMKAGLHP
+97 ARRLAEKAGLHP
-109 SSKTRPGSEKV
+109 SSETRPEPEAV
-120 LAVQRELAATLPASG
+120 LDVQERLAATLPSAG
-135 DPGPQATLEAAVAL
+135 GPGSEATLEAAVAL
-149 GKGLWEM
+149 GRELWDS
-156 ESDARQA
+156 ESDGA
-163 AAGDEAALAEPSG
+163 DSSG
-176 SRREPGS
+176 SRRG
-183 RDPRHPRPGSRAQ
+183 
-196 HSGARTTRRRSQWAE
+196 RRRTQCEAS
-211 SLEPGA
+211 
-217 TDVGLEAALRAGT
+217 VRAALRAGT
-230 ERRAELGHY
+230 ARRAELGHY

-258 YLEERLAD
+258 YLERLAD

-272 AGEMTAQIPPAA
+272 GGAATAQIPPAA
-284 DAGGNPGGAVSRHTR
+284 DAGRK
-299 TSPRARPRARG
+299 
-310 WHAGAPGTGGG
+310 AGAPTGDPSAGG
-321 APSADAGAP
+321 APTGGAP
-330 GAGDGAAGESDTA
+330 TDRRGEMTA
-343 IYEQP
+343 IYAQP
-348 RLLKEPVPAEAL
+348 RLLERPVPAGAIEA
-360 EGANLP
+360 ADLP

-378 TWISSERVIRLAE
+378 TWISTERVIRLAE
-391 AFGVNLRIRFVLP
+391 AFGVDLRIRFVLP

-425 REATR
+425 REARR
-430 NGVQFGPVSDPVGK
+430 NGVQFGPISDPVGK
-444 PVERGYSLLPWAIDQ
+444 PVERGYSLLPWAVEQ

-464 YFRSFMTLVW
+464 YFRSFMTLVF

-494 LDWAEGRVYLGDP
+494 LDWSEGRGYLDDP

-531 RVGSVAVWGQDRLWV
+531 RVGSVAAWGQDRLWV
-546 VEDEYRRLLAD
+546 LEDEYRRLLAPGGR

>member
-1 MSIKSFASR
+1 MSIKSFASK

-25 RARAERERRRKGE
+25 RARAERERRRRGE

-60 LKLQERYEVEV
+60 VKLQERYDVEV

-97 ARRLAMKAGLHP
+97 ARRLAEKAGLHP
-109 SSKTRPGSEKV
+109 SSETRPGPEKV
-120 LAVQRELAATLPASG
+120 LAVQRELAATQPASG

-149 GKGLWEM
+149 GEGLWEM
-156 ESDARQA
+156 ESDASQA
-163 AAGDEAALAEPSG
+163 AGGHGAAFAEPSG
-176 SRREPGS
+176 SRR
-183 RDPRHPRPGSRAQ
+183 
-196 HSGARTTRRRSQWAE
+196 AE
-211 SLEPGA
+211 SLEHGA

-230 ERRAELGHY
+230 QRRAELGHY

-258 YLEERLAD
+258 YLEERLTD

-272 AGEMTAQIPPAA
+272 AGAMTAEIPPAA

-378 TWISSERVIRLAE
+378 TWISTERVIRLAE

>member
-1 MSIKSFASR
+1 MSIKSFASK
-10 QFSTHLLGERRRNKA
+10 QFSTHLLDERRRDKA

-60 LKLQERYEVEV
+60 VKLEERYEVEV
-71 ATWLVEPPEDWAAPA
+71 AVWLVEPPEDWAAPA

-97 ARRLAMKAGLHP
+97 ARRLAEKAGLHP
-109 SSKTRPGSEKV
+109 TTAAPPSAERALDAQQQLV
-120 LAVQRELAATLPASG
+120 ATLAGSDTAG
-135 DPGPQATLEAAVAL
+135 GHATLEAAVAL
-149 GKGLWEM
+149 GRALWES
-156 ESDARQA
+156 ESD
-163 AAGDEAALAEPSG
+163 GAEPPKGEAVADGGSSG
-176 SRREPGS
+176 SRRG
-183 RDPRHPRPGSRAQ
+183 
-196 HSGARTTRRRSQWAE
+196 RRRTQCVAS
-211 SLEPGA
+211 
-217 TDVGLEAALRAGT
+217 VRAALNAGT

-266 LGARRS
+266 LGARRV
-272 AGEMTAQIPPAA
+272 GGDP
-284 DAGGNPGGAVSRHTR
+284 DAGQK
-299 TSPRARPRARG
+299 
-310 WHAGAPGTGGG
+310 AGAPTGGASAGDVPTGG
-321 APSADAGAP
+321 APTPAGRARAVEREAVTP
-330 GAGDGAAGESDTA
+330 
-343 IYEQP
+343 IYAQP
-348 RLLKEPVPAEAL
+348 RLLEEPVPGDAVDA
-360 EGANLP
+360 ADLP

-378 TWISSERVIRLAE
+378 TWISTERVIRLAE
-391 AFGVNLRIRFVLP
+391 AFGVDLRIRFVLP

-425 REATR
+425 REARR
-430 NGVQFGPVSDPVGK
+430 NGVQFGPISDPVGK

-464 YFRSFMTLVW
+464 YFRSFMTLVF

-494 LDWAEGRVYLGDP
+494 LDWSEGRGYLDDP

-531 RVGSVAVWGQDRLWV
+531 RVGSVATWGQDRLWV
-546 VEDEYRRLLAD
+546 LEDEYRRLAGG

>member
-1 MSIKSFASR
+1 MSIKSFASK
-10 QFSTHLLGERRRNKA
+10 QFSTHLLDERRRDKA

-60 LKLQERYEVEV
+60 VELQARYEVEV
-71 ATWLVEPPEDWAAPA
+71 VTWLVEPPEDWAAPA

-97 ARRLAMKAGLHP
+97 ARRLAAKGGFHVTSTEPP
-109 SSKTRPGSEKV
+109 SSEAAMS
-120 LAVQRELAATLPASG
+120 VQRQLAATLATPEE
-135 DPGPQATLEAAVAL
+135 PGAAETLEAAVAL
-149 GKGLWEM
+149 GKGLW
-156 ESDARQA
+156 
-163 AAGDEAALAEPSG
+163 SG
-176 SRREPGS
+176 
-183 RDPRHPRPGSRAQ
+183 
-196 HSGARTTRRRSQWAE
+196 
-211 SLEPGA
+211 EPGA
-217 TDVGLEAALRAGT
+217 ATEGTATDTTLKVALSAGT
-230 ERRAELGHY
+230 ARRAELGHY

-258 YLEERLAD
+258 FLEERLAD

-272 AGEMTAQIPPAA
+272 SGDP
-284 DAGGNPGGAVSRHTR
+284 DAGQK
-299 TSPRARPRARG
+299 
-310 WHAGAPGTGGG
+310 AGAPTD
-321 APSADAGAP
+321 APTAGATTV
-330 GAGDGAAGESDTA
+330 GHGEITP
-343 IYEQP
+343 IYAQP
-348 RLLKEPVPAEAL
+348 RLLEEPVPADAL
-360 EGANLP
+360 ETADLP

-378 TWISSERVIRLAE
+378 TWISTERVIRLAE

-425 REATR
+425 REARR
-430 NGVQFGPVSDPVGK
+430 NGVQFGPISDPVGK
-444 PVERGYSLLPWAIDQ
+444 PVERGYSLLPWAIEQ

-464 YFRSFMTLVW
+464 YFRSFMTLVF

-494 LDWAEGRVYLGDP
+494 LDWAEGRGYVDDP

-531 RVGSVAVWGQDRLWV
+531 RAGSVATWGQDRLWV
-546 VEDEYRRLLAD
+546 LEDEYRRLALAAPRHRA

>member
-1 MSIKSFASR
+1 MSIKSFASK
-10 QFSTHLLGERRRNKA
+10 QFSTHLLDERRRDKA

-60 LKLQERYEVEV
+60 VKLQERYEVEV
-71 ATWLVEPPEDWAAPA
+71 VTWLVEPPEDWAAPA

-97 ARRLAMKAGLHP
+97 ARRLAEKGGFHAT
-109 SSKTRPGSEKV
+109 SETRPGPEAV
-120 LAVQRELAATLPASG
+120 LDVQERLAETLPSPDG
-135 DPGPQATLEAAVAL
+135 PGSEATLEATVAL
-149 GKGLWEM
+149 GREFWEG
-156 ESDARQA
+156 ESDGA
-163 AAGDEAALAEPSG
+163 APSG
-176 SRREPGS
+176 SRREPVWRGPAPHAS
-183 RDPRHPRPGSRAQ
+183 QSVRPS
-196 HSGARTTRRRSQWAE
+196 SGARMTRRRTQC
-211 SLEPGA
+211 
-217 TDVGLEAALRAGT
+217 AASVRTTLRAGT

-266 LGARRS
+266 LGARRP
-272 AGEMTAQIPPAA
+272 AATEARIPPAA
-284 DAGGNPGGAVSRHTR
+284 DAGG
-299 TSPRARPRARG
+299 
-310 WHAGAPGTGGG
+310 
-321 APSADAGAP
+321 DAGAP
-330 GAGDGAAGESDTA
+330 SLGLPANPPTPGAPTP
-343 IYEQP
+343 IYAQP
-348 RLLKEPVPAEAL
+348 RLLEEPVPADAL
-360 EGANLP
+360 EAANLP

-378 TWISSERVIRLAE
+378 TWISTERVIRLAE

-404 MVMRGLPVKRS
+404 MVMRGLPVKRL

-425 REATR
+425 REARR
-430 NGVQFGPVSDPVGK
+430 NGVQFGPISDPVGK
-444 PVERGYSLLPWAIDQ
+444 PVERGYSLLPWAVEQ
-459 GKGIE
+459 GRGIE
-464 YFRSFMTLVW
+464 YFRSFMTLVF

-485 LRRIVEEAG
+485 LQRIVEEAG
-494 LDWAEGRVYLGDP
+494 LDWTEGRGYLDDP

-531 RVGSVAVWGQDRLWV
+531 RVGSVAAWGQDRLWV
-546 VEDEYRRLLAD
+546 LEDEYRRLAGK

>member
-1 MSIKSFASR
+1 MSIKSFASK
-10 QFSTHLLGERRRNKA
+10 QFSTHLLDERRRDKA

-60 LKLQERYEVEV
+60 VKLQERYEVEV
-71 ATWLVEPPEDWAAPA
+71 VTWLVEPLEDWAAPA

-97 ARRLAMKAGLHP
+97 ARRLAEKGGFHVT
-109 SSKTRPGSEKV
+109 SETRPGPEVV
-120 LAVQRELAATLPASG
+120 LDVQERLAATLPLPDG
-135 DPGPQATLEAAVAL
+135 PGAGATLRAAVDL
-149 GKGLWEM
+149 GRELWGVKSDGAGL
-156 ESDARQA
+156 
-163 AAGDEAALAEPSG
+163 SG
-176 SRREPGS
+176 SRRG
-183 RDPRHPRPGSRAQ
+183 
-196 HSGARTTRRRSQWAE
+196 RRRTQCEASSE
-211 SLEPGA
+211 DEA
-217 TDVGLEAALRAGT
+217 TDPTPETAVRAGT

-266 LGARRS
+266 LGARRP
-272 AGEMTAQIPPAA
+272 AATEARIPPAA
-284 DAGGNPGGAVSRHTR
+284 DAGG
-299 TSPRARPRARG
+299 
-310 WHAGAPGTGGG
+310 
-321 APSADAGAP
+321 DAGAP
-330 GAGDGAAGESDTA
+330 SLGLPGNPPTPGAPTGAP
-343 IYEQP
+343 IYAQP
-348 RLLKEPVPAEAL
+348 RLLEEPVPADAL
-360 EGANLP
+360 EAANLP

-378 TWISSERVIRLAE
+378 TWISTERVIRLAE

-425 REATR
+425 REARR
-430 NGVQFGPVSDPVGK
+430 NGVQFGPISDPVGK
-444 PVERGYSLLPWAIDQ
+444 PVERGYSLLPWAIEQ
-459 GKGIE
+459 GRGIE
-464 YFRSFMTLVW
+464 YFRSFMTLVF

-494 LDWAEGRVYLGDP
+494 LDWTEGRGYLDDP

-531 RVGSVAVWGQDRLWV
+531 RVGSVAAWGQDRLWV
-546 VEDEYRRLLAD
+546 LEDEYRRLAGE

>member
-25 RARAERERRRKGE
+25 RARAERERRRRGE

-60 LKLQERYEVEV
+60 LKLQERYDVEV
-71 ATWLVEPPEDWAAPA
+71 VTWLVEPPEDWAAPA

-120 LAVQRELAATLPASG
+120 LAVQRELAATLPASR
-135 DPGPQATLEAAVAL
+135 DPGSKATLEAVVAL
-149 GKGLWEM
+149 GEGLWEM
-156 ESDARQA
+156 ESDASQA
-163 AAGDEAALAEPSG
+163 AGGHGE
-176 SRREPGS
+176 
-183 RDPRHPRPGSRAQ
+183 
-196 HSGARTTRRRSQWAE
+196 
-211 SLEPGA
+211 

-230 ERRAELGHY
+230 QRRAELGHY

-258 YLEERLAD
+258 YLEERLTD

-310 WHAGAPGTGGG
+310 WHAGAPSADGGTL
-321 APSADAGAP
+321 SADAGAP
-330 GAGDGAAGESDTA
+330 GAGDGAAGGSDTL

-348 RLLKEPVPAEAL
+348 RLLEESVPAEAL

-378 TWISSERVIRLAE
+378 TWISTERVIGLAE

-425 REATR
+425 REARR

-546 VEDEYRRLLAD
+546 VEDEYRRLLKD